1 MGNLLSSCFK
11 KDKEEEEEEPQAP
24 EDSGPQLMSQDDPA
38 KIKLNK
44 STQTEFATSCS
55 NCANQRFEKEP
66 KSVFLAFNVFNFE
79 QARKQEEMKQ
89 GMNLQSRRR
98 VAVKTIDYSGLPN
111 LKEMCQKPCK
121 GRMT

>member
-1 MGNLLSSCFK
+1 MGNLLSTCFK
-11 KDKEEEEEEPQAP
+11 KQEEEEPQAP

-89 GMNLQSRRR
+89 GMNLQNRRR